1 MMIPKTE
8 SKVKTITIKT
18 GYGTPYA
25 PIKIPE
31 KYTSG
36 FYLEWLIDEDQK
48 SRLTQ
53 VIDLMKVIQRSLW
66 PKKVVAEDDLVFELH
81 GNSLWMG
88 MFYNIDEDIV
98 SRMSVGKKKKVGVI
112 DFFGGLDIFW
122 RNQVQDT
129 YGEIFLY
136 LAFRNIKK
144 FQKRLNDQEK
154 KN

>member
-1 MMIPKTE
+1 MIMMWKKSINFILNGGKAPEEEDGNTSWIKKYEEKLKSIIIIEMMIPKTE

-98 SRMSVGKKKKVGVI
+98 SRMSVGKKKEGRC
-112 DFFGGLDIFW
+112 D
-122 RNQVQDT
+122 
-129 YGEIFLY
+129 
-136 LAFRNIKK
+136 
-144 FQKRLNDQEK
+144 
-154 KN
+154 